1 MKKLLSLLGAIGLV
15 ATSSATVVS
24 CDNGGDKDTT
34 NAGDFT
40 TDLTKA
46 EGEDT
51 KALEK
56 VIKGQFE
63 GTDGIADAQ
72 ILIFDTIDNANNA
85 EDVMTAGKGDTA
97 MPGNITKIKGDEKSV
112 AFYAYSA
119 PAKEGEFGTTVL
131 KGTITNKPEEKTGID
146 VDTKATVKVGETTN
160 VTINNF
166 KDLKDVKVASDN
178 EEIATVAIDDKGV
191 ITIKGV
197 AKGDANIT
205 VSATDVDAVT
215 IVASVTEDAP
225 TTVDITLDN
234 IEDLT
239 VKAGGTIEVKITN
252 VDALTEPTATGDN
265 DDFATVALDAGTIT
279 IKGVAEGTVKVTVNA
294 TNATDKVTFDVAVT
308 AAK

>member
-24 CDNGGDKDTT
+24 CDNGDKDSS
-34 NAGDFT
+34 NAGDFS
-40 TDLTKA
+40 TDLSKVAGDTTALEEAIKTQF
-46 EGEDT
+46 EDT
-51 KALEK
+51 DK
-56 VIKGQFE
+56 
-63 GTDGIADAQ
+63 IADAEFMF
-72 ILIFDTIDNANNA
+72 FDTIDNANNA
-85 EDVMTAGKGDTA
+85 EDVMTAGKGDTT

-112 AFYAYSA
+112 AFYAYIA

-146 VDTKATVKVGETTN
+146 VATKATVKVGGTTT
-160 VTINNF
+160 VTIKNF
-166 KDLKDVKVASDN
+166 KDLKDVKVTSDK
-178 EEIATVAIDDKGV
+178 EKIATVAMDDAGV
-191 ITIKGV
+191 ITITGV

-239 VKAGGTIEVKITN
+239 VKAGKTIEVKITN

-265 DDFATVALDAGTIT
+265 NKFATVAIDAGTIT
-279 IKGVAEGTVKVTVNA
+279 ITGVAEGTVKVTVNA
-294 TNATDKVTFDVAVT
+294 TNATNPVTFDVAVT
-308 AAK
+308 AA

>member
-40 TDLTKA
+40 TDLTKVK
-46 EGEDT
+46 GEDT
-51 KALEK
+51 KALEE

-85 EDVMTAGKGDTA
+85 EDVMTAGKGDTT

-178 EEIATVAIDDKGV
+178 KEIATVAIDDKGV

>member
-40 TDLTKA
+40 TDLTKVK
-46 EGEDT
+46 GEDT
-51 KALEK
+51 KALEG
-56 VIKGQFE
+56 VIKAQFE

-72 ILIFDTIDNANNA
+72 IMIFDTIDNANNA
-85 EDVMTAGKGDTA
+85 EDVYKNPTPDAKMDGQLNK
-97 MPGNITKIKGDEKSV
+97 ITGDETSV
-112 AFYAYSA
+112 AFFAFTLKDDVYSA
-119 PAKEGEFGTTVL
+119 TVL

-146 VDTKATVKVGETTN
+146 VATKATVKVGETTT

-166 KDLKDVKVASDN
+166 KDLKDVKVASDKK
-178 EEIATVAIDDKGV
+178 EIATVAINDQGV
-191 ITIKGV
+191 ITITGV

-205 VSATDVDAVT
+205 VSATDVEAVT

-234 IEDLT
+234 IKDLT
-239 VKAGGTIEVKITN
+239 VKAGEAIEVKITN

-265 DDFATVALDAGTIT
+265 NEFATVALDAGTIT
-279 IKGVAEGTVKVTVNA
+279 ITGVAEGTVKVTVNA
-294 TNATDKVTFDVAVT
+294 TNATAEVTFDVAVT

>member
-1 MKKLLSLLGAIGLV
+1 M
-15 ATSSATVVS
+15 
-24 CDNGGDKDTT
+24 
-34 NAGDFT
+34 F
-40 TDLTKA
+40 
-46 EGEDT
+46 
-51 KALEK
+51 
-56 VIKGQFE
+56 
-63 GTDGIADAQ
+63 
-72 ILIFDTIDNANNA
+72 FDTIDNANNA
-85 EDVMTAGKGDTA
+85 EDVMTAGKGDTT

-178 EEIATVAIDDKGV
+178 KEIATVAIDDKGV

>member
-46 EGEDT
+46 KGEDT

-85 EDVMTAGKGDTA
+85 EDVMTAGKGDTT

>member
-40 TDLTKA
+40 TDLTKVK
-46 EGEDT
+46 GEDT
-51 KALEK
+51 KALEE

-85 EDVMTAGKGDTA
+85 EDVMTAGKGDTT

-131 KGTITNKPEEKTGID
+131 KGTITNTPE
-146 VDTKATVKVGETTN
+146 
-160 VTINNF
+160 
-166 KDLKDVKVASDN
+166 
-178 EEIATVAIDDKGV
+178 
-191 ITIKGV
+191 
-197 AKGDANIT
+197 AK
-205 VSATDVDAVT
+205 
-215 IVASVTEDAP
+215 
-225 TTVDITLDN
+225 TVDIALDN
-234 IEDLT
+234 TKDLT
-239 VKAGGTIEVKITN
+239 VKAGENVTASITN
-252 VDALTEPTATGDN
+252 FGDLTEVTVKGDN
-265 DDFATVALDAGTIT
+265 DTFATVAMDDAGVITIT
-279 IKGVAEGTVKVTVNA
+279 GVAVGTVNVTVSA
-294 TNATDKVTFDVAVT
+294 TNATADVTFTVAVT
-308 AAK
+308 AAE